1 MSDYTWLE
9 HKHKDDGF
17 WNYENASIVV
27 KISENKTTILAIVH
41 GFVVCFGKDCINA
54 KQTIIILI
62 SSILHIERWHISCT
76 KSK

>member
-1 MSDYTWLE
+1 VSAIIVDIA
-9 HKHKDDGF
+9 
-17 WNYENASIVV
+17 NNAAKQKVNIR
-27 KISENKTTILAIVH
+27 N